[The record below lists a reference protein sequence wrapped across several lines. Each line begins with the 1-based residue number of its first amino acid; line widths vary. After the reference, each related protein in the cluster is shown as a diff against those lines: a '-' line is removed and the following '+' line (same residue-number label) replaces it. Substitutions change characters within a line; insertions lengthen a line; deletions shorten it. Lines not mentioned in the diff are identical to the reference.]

1 MVDEIDKET
10 RKAAARQKRIVAE
23 ENRAKAVEF
32 RKMGMSYE
40 AIGKQLGISGQA
52 AHQAVLKAMKGVK
65 VRQDKDANI
74 IKLVEYENLDRLQL
88 AAWPGAMKGNHL
100 LIDKV
105 LKIMERRAKMMG
117 LDAPEK
123 HANTD
128 SQGKDLPIPKRIQDM
143 SHDEIKARLKEL
155 RQELGDGGAGE

>member
-1 MVDEIDKET
+1 M
-10 RKAAARQKRIVAE
+10 AAE
-23 ENRAKAVEF
+23 HRAKAVEF

-40 AIGKQLGISGQA
+40 AIGKQLGISA
-52 AHQAVLKAMKGVK
+52 PAVHKAVLNAMRGVK
-65 VRQDKDANI
+65 VKQDKDAEI
-74 IKLVEYENLDRLQL
+74 IKVMEYENLDRLQL

-128 SQGKDLPIPKRIQDM
+128 SQGNDLLIPKRIQDM
-143 SHDEIKARLKEL
+143 SDEELDARIKEL
-155 RQELGDGGAGE
+155 SKELADAGPGP